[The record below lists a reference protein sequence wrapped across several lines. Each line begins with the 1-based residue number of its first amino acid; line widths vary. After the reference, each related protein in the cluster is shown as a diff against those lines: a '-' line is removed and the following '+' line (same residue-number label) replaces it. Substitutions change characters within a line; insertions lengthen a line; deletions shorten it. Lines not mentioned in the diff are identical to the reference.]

1 MTVKVKENHNILNRI
16 SMIVVSILV
25 ICWLSLL
32 IYKQIAE
39 DTKDPYNFVDLQMK
53 YKNYILVNKER
64 SITNDEEY
72 KFTLRNP
79 ITNQNSTVYVK
90 YYLYHHVYFVGDT
103 IK

>member
-1 MTVKVKENHNILNRI
+1 MIKVIKYYELNRI
-16 SMIVVSILV
+16 SRILV
-25 ICWLSLL
+25 IAIITYIVGIL
-32 IYKQIAE
+32 IKRAYEESKTI
-39 DTKDPYNFVDLQMK
+39 YNFVDLQMK

-79 ITNQNSTVYVK
+79 ITNQSSTIYVE

>member
-1 MTVKVKENHNILNRI
+1 MVKIIKHYELNRI
-16 SMIVVSILV
+16 SRILIVAIITYIIGNLV
-25 ICWLSLL
+25 IKEYEKS
-32 IYKQIAE
+32 K
-39 DTKDPYNFVDLQMK
+39 TVYNFVDLQMK

-79 ITNQNSTVYVK
+79 ITNQNSTIYVK
-90 YYLYHHVYFVGDT
+90 YHLYHHVYFVGDT

>member
-1 MTVKVKENHNILNRI
+1 MIKVIKYYKLNRI
-16 SMIVVSILV
+16 SRILVIAIITYIVSILIKREYEESKTV
-25 ICWLSLL
+25 
-32 IYKQIAE
+32 
-39 DTKDPYNFVDLQMK
+39 YNFVDLQMK

>member
-1 MTVKVKENHNILNRI
+1 MVKIIKHYELNRI
-16 SMIVVSILV
+16 SRILIVAIITYIIGNLV
-25 ICWLSLL
+25 IKEYEKS
-32 IYKQIAE
+32 KAV
-39 DTKDPYNFVDLQMK
+39 YNFVDLQIK

>member
-1 MTVKVKENHNILNRI
+1 MIKVIKYYELNRI
-16 SMIVVSILV
+16 SRVLVTAIITYIIGILIKREYEESKTV
-25 ICWLSLL
+25 
-32 IYKQIAE
+32 
-39 DTKDPYNFVDLQMK
+39 YNFVDLQMK

-64 SITNDEEY
+64 SITNDEKY

-79 ITNQNSTVYVK
+79 ITNQNSTVYVR

>member
-1 MTVKVKENHNILNRI
+1 MIKVIKYYELNRI
-16 SMIVVSILV
+16 SRILV
-25 ICWLSLL
+25 TAIITYIIGIL
-32 IYKQIAE
+32 IKREYEESK
-39 DTKDPYNFVDLQMK
+39 TVYNFVDLQMK

-79 ITNQNSTVYVK
+79 ITNQNSTIYVK

>member
-1 MTVKVKENHNILNRI
+1 MIKIIKYYELNRI
-16 SMIVVSILV
+16 SRILV
-25 ICWLSLL
+25 IAIITYIIGIL
-32 IYKQIAE
+32 IKREYEESK
-39 DTKDPYNFVDLQMK
+39 TVYNFVDLQMK

-79 ITNQNSTVYVK
+79 ITNQSSTIYVE

>member
-1 MTVKVKENHNILNRI
+1 MIKVIEYYELNRI
-16 SMIVVSILV
+16 SRVLVTAIITYIIGILIKREYEESKTV
-25 ICWLSLL
+25 
-32 IYKQIAE
+32 
-39 DTKDPYNFVDLQMK
+39 YNFVDLQMK

>member
-1 MTVKVKENHNILNRI
+1 MVKIIKHYELNRI
-16 SMIVVSILV
+16 SRILIVAIITYIIGNLV
-25 ICWLSLL
+25 IKEYEKS
-32 IYKQIAE
+32 K
-39 DTKDPYNFVDLQMK
+39 TVYNFVDLQMK

-64 SITNDEEY
+64 NITNDEKY

-79 ITNQNSTVYVK
+79 ITNQNSTIYVR

>member
-1 MTVKVKENHNILNRI
+1 MIKVIKYYELNRI
-16 SMIVVSILV
+16 SRVLVTAIIIYIIGILIKREYEESKTV
-25 ICWLSLL
+25 
-32 IYKQIAE
+32 
-39 DTKDPYNFVDLQMK
+39 YNFVDLQMK

-79 ITNQNSTVYVK
+79 ITNQNSIVYVK

>member
-1 MTVKVKENHNILNRI
+1 MIKVIKYYELNRI
-16 SMIVVSILV
+16 SRILV
-25 ICWLSLL
+25 IAIITYIVGIL
-32 IYKQIAE
+32 IKREYEEPK
-39 DTKDPYNFVDLQMK
+39 TVYNFVDLQMK

>member
-1 MTVKVKENHNILNRI
+1 MIKVIKYYELNQI
-16 SMIVVSILV
+16 SRVLV
-25 ICWLSLL
+25 IAIITYIIGTL
-32 IYKQIAE
+32 IKREYEESK
-39 DTKDPYNFVDLQMK
+39 TVYNFVDLQMK

>member
-1 MTVKVKENHNILNRI
+1 MIKVIKYYELNRI
-16 SMIVVSILV
+16 SRVLVTAIITYIIGIL
-25 ICWLSLL
+25 IKREYEESKT
-32 IYKQIAE
+32 I
-39 DTKDPYNFVDLQMK
+39 YNFVDLQMK

-79 ITNQNSTVYVK
+79 ITNQSSTIYVE

>member
-1 MTVKVKENHNILNRI
+1 MIKVIKYYELNRI
-16 SMIVVSILV
+16 SRILV
-25 ICWLSLL
+25 IAIITYIIGIL
-32 IYKQIAE
+32 
-39 DTKDPYNFVDLQMK
+39 TKREYEESKTVYNFVDLQMK

>member
-1 MTVKVKENHNILNRI
+1 MIKVIKYYELNRI
-16 SMIVVSILV
+16 SRVLVTAIITYIIGILIKREYEESKTV
-25 ICWLSLL
+25 
-32 IYKQIAE
+32 
-39 DTKDPYNFVDLQMK
+39 YNFVDLQMK

-79 ITNQNSTVYVK
+79 ITNQSSTIYVE

>member
-1 MTVKVKENHNILNRI
+1 MIKVIKYYELNRI
-16 SMIVVSILV
+16 SRILV
-25 ICWLSLL
+25 TAIMTYIIGIL
-32 IYKQIAE
+32 IKREYEESK
-39 DTKDPYNFVDLQMK
+39 TVYNFVDLQMK

>member
-1 MTVKVKENHNILNRI
+1 MIKVIKYYELNRI
-16 SMIVVSILV
+16 SRVLVTAIIIYIIGILIKREYEESKTV
-25 ICWLSLL
+25 
-32 IYKQIAE
+32 
-39 DTKDPYNFVDLQMK
+39 YNFVDLQMK

-79 ITNQNSTVYVK
+79 ITNQNSTIYVK

>member
-1 MTVKVKENHNILNRI
+1 MIKVIKYYELNRI
-16 SMIVVSILV
+16 SRVLVTAIITYIVGIL
-25 ICWLSLL
+25 IKREYEESKT
-32 IYKQIAE
+32 I
-39 DTKDPYNFVDLQMK
+39 YNFVDLQMK

-79 ITNQNSTVYVK
+79 ITNQSSTIYVE

>member
-1 MTVKVKENHNILNRI
+1 MIKVIKYYELNRI
-16 SMIVVSILV
+16 SRILV
-25 ICWLSLL
+25 MPIIYVIIGIL
-32 IYKQIAE
+32 IKREYEESK
-39 DTKDPYNFVDLQMK
+39 TVYNFVDLQMK

>member
-1 MTVKVKENHNILNRI
+1 MIKVIKYYELNQI
-16 SMIVVSILV
+16 SRVLV
-25 ICWLSLL
+25 IAIITYIIGIL
-32 IYKQIAE
+32 IKREYKE
-39 DTKDPYNFVDLQMK
+39 SKTVYNFVDLQMK

>member
-1 MTVKVKENHNILNRI
+1 MVKIIKHYELNRI
-16 SMIVVSILV
+16 SRILIVAIITYIIGNLV
-25 ICWLSLL
+25 IKEYEKS
-32 IYKQIAE
+32 KAV
-39 DTKDPYNFVDLQMK
+39 YNFVDLQMK

-64 SITNDEEY
+64 SITNDEKY

>member
-1 MTVKVKENHNILNRI
+1 MNSKAEFFRLAGSTV
-16 SMIVVSILV
+16 V
-25 ICWLSLL
+25 IE
-32 IYKQIAE
+32 YK
-39 DTKDPYNFVDLQMK
+39 D
-53 YKNYILVNKER
+53 R

-79 ITNQNSTVYVK
+79 ITNQNSTIYVK

>member
-1 MTVKVKENHNILNRI
+1 MIKVIKYYELNRI
-16 SMIVVSILV
+16 SRVLVTAIIIYIVGILIKREYEESKTV
-25 ICWLSLL
+25 
-32 IYKQIAE
+32 
-39 DTKDPYNFVDLQMK
+39 YNFVDLQMK

-72 KFTLRNP
+72 RFTLRNP
-79 ITNQNSTVYVK
+79 ITNQNSTIYVK

>member
-1 MTVKVKENHNILNRI
+1 MIKVIKYYELNRI
-16 SMIVVSILV
+16 SRVLVTAIIIYIIGILIKREYEESKTV
-25 ICWLSLL
+25 
-32 IYKQIAE
+32 
-39 DTKDPYNFVDLQMK
+39 YNFVDLQMK

>member
-1 MTVKVKENHNILNRI
+1 MIKVIKYYELNQI
-16 SMIVVSILV
+16 SRILV
-25 ICWLSLL
+25 IAIITYIIGTL
-32 IYKQIAE
+32 IKREYEESK
-39 DTKDPYNFVDLQMK
+39 TVYNFVDLQMK

>member
-1 MTVKVKENHNILNRI
+1 MIKVIKYYELNRI
-16 SMIVVSILV
+16 SRVLVTAIITYIISILIKREYEESKTV
-25 ICWLSLL
+25 
-32 IYKQIAE
+32 
-39 DTKDPYNFVDLQMK
+39 YNFVDLQMK

-64 SITNDEEY
+64 SITNDKEY

>member
-1 MTVKVKENHNILNRI
+1 MIKVIKYYELNRI
-16 SMIVVSILV
+16 SRVLVTAIITYIIGILIKREYEESKTV
-25 ICWLSLL
+25 
-32 IYKQIAE
+32 
-39 DTKDPYNFVDLQMK
+39 YNFVDLQMK

>member
-1 MTVKVKENHNILNRI
+1 MVKIIKRYELNRI
-16 SMIVVSILV
+16 SRILIVAIITYIIGNLAIKKYEKSKTV
-25 ICWLSLL
+25 
-32 IYKQIAE
+32 
-39 DTKDPYNFVDLQMK
+39 YNFVDLQMK

>member
-1 MTVKVKENHNILNRI
+1 MIKVIKYYELNRI
-16 SMIVVSILV
+16 SRVLVTAIIIYIIGILIKREYEESKTV
-25 ICWLSLL
+25 
-32 IYKQIAE
+32 
-39 DTKDPYNFVDLQMK
+39 YNFVDLQMK

-79 ITNQNSTVYVK
+79 ITNQSSTIYVE

>member
-1 MTVKVKENHNILNRI
+1 MIKVIKYYELNQI
-16 SMIVVSILV
+16 SRILV
-25 ICWLSLL
+25 IAIIIYIIGIL
-32 IYKQIAE
+32 IKREYEESK
-39 DTKDPYNFVDLQMK
+39 TVYNFVDLQMK

>member
-1 MTVKVKENHNILNRI
+1 MIKVIKYYELNRI
-16 SMIVVSILV
+16 SRVLVTAIIIYIVGILIKREYEESKTV
-25 ICWLSLL
+25 
-32 IYKQIAE
+32 
-39 DTKDPYNFVDLQMK
+39 YNFVDLQMK

-79 ITNQNSTVYVK
+79 ITNQSSTIYVE

>member
-1 MTVKVKENHNILNRI
+1 MIKVIKYYELNRI
-16 SMIVVSILV
+16 SRVLVTAIITYIVGILIKREYEESKTV
-25 ICWLSLL
+25 
-32 IYKQIAE
+32 
-39 DTKDPYNFVDLQMK
+39 YNFVDLQMK

-79 ITNQNSTVYVK
+79 ITNQSSTIYVE

>member
-1 MTVKVKENHNILNRI
+1 MIKVIKYYELNRI
-16 SMIVVSILV
+16 SRILV
-25 ICWLSLL
+25 IAIITYIVGIL
-32 IYKQIAE
+32 IKREYEESK
-39 DTKDPYNFVDLQMK
+39 TVYNFVDLQMK

-79 ITNQNSTVYVK
+79 ITNQNSTVHVK

>member
-1 MTVKVKENHNILNRI
+1 MIKVIKYYELNRI
-16 SMIVVSILV
+16 SRILV
-25 ICWLSLL
+25 IAIITYIIGIL
-32 IYKQIAE
+32 IKREYEESK
-39 DTKDPYNFVDLQMK
+39 TVYNFVDLQMK

-90 YYLYHHVYFVGDT
+90 YYLYHHAYFVGDT

>member
-1 MTVKVKENHNILNRI
+1 MIKVIKYYELNRI
-16 SMIVVSILV
+16 SRVLVTAIITYIIGILIKREYEESKTV
-25 ICWLSLL
+25 
-32 IYKQIAE
+32 
-39 DTKDPYNFVDLQMK
+39 YNFVDLQMK

-72 KFTLRNP
+72 KFTLHNP